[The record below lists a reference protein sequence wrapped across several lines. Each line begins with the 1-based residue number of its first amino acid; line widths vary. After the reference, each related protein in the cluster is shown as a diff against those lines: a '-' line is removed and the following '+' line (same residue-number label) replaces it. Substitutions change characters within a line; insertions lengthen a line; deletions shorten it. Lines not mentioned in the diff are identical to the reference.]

1 MERIDECQDVDQ
13 DQGEDADGHGHE
25 EYVFQDKRKQ
35 AKMELIFRFEQTSG
49 CK

>member
-1 MERIDECQDVDQ
+1 MERGRGARVRETERKCTMVDGDEIL
-13 DQGEDADGHGHE
+13 
-25 EYVFQDKRKQ
+25 FQDKRKQ